1 MQNLFPSPSANILEE
16 AEADGPMKST
26 QNQDHRSHTGPK
38 YVTQIFVKIFGPE
51 IGPHIFGKEI
61 GDKGPLQDK
70 HANFITTRE
79 LFTTCTIVSY
89 AVLRLHNQT
98 T

>member
-38 YVTQIFVKIFGPE
+38 YVTQIFMKIFGPE
-51 IGPHIFGKEI
+51 IGQHIFG
-61 GDKGPLQDK
+61 
-70 HANFITTRE
+70 
-79 LFTTCTIVSY
+79 
-89 AVLRLHNQT
+89 
-98 T
+98 